1 MPVLDII
8 AWFLLVLWASL
19 ATGGLLLRASRPH
32 RRRLPAWLQAASALT
47 LLLLAWYGYL
57 LTRTGTETSRYA
69 LGIAAAISFFL
80 LGGHLAAGALAS
92 RRTLFGIL
100 AMSAGYL
107 LFVVAVVQYDATIGG
122 VRLLLS
128 LLVGALA
135 GLSLLWRSRRRDP
148 LHVAAAAAC
157 TLLFFTAIGFA
168 FGLALTSPRFGV
180 LPAGVLLLV
189 SSDLTLLIE
198 LTASPSFFPRA
209 RPSNADNKSWLLPSL
224 SNAARLLRA
233 PGQALIVVSIW
244 SALQNP
250 VSSQIP
256 AFVS

>member
-1 MPVLDII
+1 MPVLDFI

-19 ATGGLLLRASRPH
+19 STGGLLLRASRSH
-32 RRRLPAWLQAASALT
+32 KRRRPAWLQAASALT

-57 LTRTGTETSRYA
+57 LTRTGTETARYA

-80 LGGHLAAGALAS
+80 LGGHLAAGALAP

-107 LFVVAVVQYDATIGG
+107 LFAVAVAQYDATIGG

-148 LHVAAAAAC
+148 LQAAAAAC

-189 SSDLTLLIE
+189 SSDLILLIE